1 MRPQR
6 QGPVSRGK
14 AIKDNQGSFQR
25 GGDRFSSNKNS
36 GPRVNEQ
43 IRIPECR
50 LLGDDGTQYGVVSMS
65 EARRISDEH
74 GLDLVEVSPTAQP
87 PVVKLID
94 FGKYKY
100 ELQKKAQEAKKKQIV
115 IQLKEIQ
122 LKPNI
127 DIGDLNTKLN
137 HCQKFI
143 EQGDKIKIVMQFR
156 GREMSYRDA
165 GMEKFKTIM
174 AQIVEMGAVV
184 EADPKMMGNRII
196 AILASTKKPIAKKA
210 EKEEG
215 KVEKKDAPA
224 KKD

>member
-1 MRPQR
+1 
-6 QGPVSRGK
+6 
-14 AIKDNQGSFQR
+14 
-25 GGDRFSSNKNS
+25 
-36 GPRVNEQ
+36 
-43 IRIPECR
+43 
-50 LLGDDGTQYGVVSMS
+50 MS
-65 EARRISDEH
+65 EARRISDEA

-100 ELQKKAQEAKKKQIV
+100 ELQKKAQEAKKKQVV

-174 AQIVEMGAVV
+174 AQITEMGAIV

-196 AILASTKKPIAKKA
+196 AILASTKKP
-210 EKEEG
+210 
-215 KVEKKDAPA
+215 PA
-224 KKD
+224 KKDKEEEKSATPAEKAKKD